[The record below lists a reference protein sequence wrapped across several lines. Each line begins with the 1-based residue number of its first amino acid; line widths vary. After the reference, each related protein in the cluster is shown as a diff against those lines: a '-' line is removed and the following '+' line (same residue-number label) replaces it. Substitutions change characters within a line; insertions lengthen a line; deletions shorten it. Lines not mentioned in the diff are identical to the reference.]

1 MKLKYL
7 IMKNDDKDELI
18 IQEFGELDKDM
29 YSLLCEECYDSKDIQ
44 TAIKGGDTTLI
55 STIRTENLFPI
66 GIYAQKIAEAIINLY
81 ESKGDPSVELFFD
94 DIDLVARGRKSR
106 SDSDEKEGDA
116 DDINDLLED
125 DVDGPDF
132 DEKDD
137 IGKISYPLKVTDDDS
152 ADIDDDNE

>member
-1 MKLKYL
+1 VKQKYV
-7 IMKNDDKDELI
+7 ITRNDDKNELV
-18 IQEFGELDKDM
+18 IQEFGELDKDI
-29 YSLLCEECYDSKDIQ
+29 YSLLCEELYDSKNIQ

-66 GIYAQKIAEAIINLY
+66 GIYAQRIAEAIISLY
-81 ESKGDPSVELFFD
+81 ESQDDPSVELFFND
-94 DIDLVARGRKSR
+94 TDLVARGQKTRLDIDE
-106 SDSDEKEGDA
+106 SDNDS

-152 ADIDDDNE
+152 GDIDDDNE